1 MNNLIQQ
8 KNEDILEIER
18 LQKLNEEYSQRIT
31 VGDVNKMLTGSF
43 MNNLT
48 LNRGTAA
55 QNQNEVTTESQR
67 MRINSMMDEIE
78 KNTKEIE
85 MLKQKLQMKNQYIAG
100 SQ

>member
-1 MNNLIQQ
+1 MNNLIIQ
-8 KNEDILEIER
+8 KNEDIMEIER

-48 LNRGTAA
+48 RGGTFVN
-55 QNQNEVTTESQR
+55 NQNEMTTESQR

-85 MLKQKLQMKNQYIAG
+85 GLKQKLQMKNQFIAG